1 MHPQIER
8 MRPAHTRALHIL
20 DTEHGPLE
28 PELPVVTSLT
38 ERTDLELA
46 ARQRARALL
55 DQPTREWLERLE
67 QQQRGRA
74 AELLGLNATEPRD
87 ADEVDVT
94 ELHLALTIAERIR
107 TAEIQVGS

>member
-8 MRPAHTRALHIL
+8 MRPAQTRALHIL
-20 DTEHGPLE
+20 DTEHGALK
-28 PELPVVTSLT
+28 PELPALTNVT

-46 ARQRARALL
+46 ARQRARVLL

-67 QQQRGRA
+67 QQQQGRA
-74 AELLGLNATEPRD
+74 AALIGLNATAPRE

-94 ELHLALTIAERIR
+94 ELHLALTIAERLR
-107 TAEIQVGS
+107 TAQIQAGS